1 MFLLS
6 NRQTGFPFFAVP
18 IRLPN
23 PIRTE
28 IRQKIARWFPFV
40 DVELFLIA
48 NRQSF
53 RKAHVESLH
62 GVCHPEGIR
71 YFGQRVALL
80 GSRSDGSPPF
90 PAVCG
95 GEFLPSGQIL
105 CGAPMNE
112 STGGSPVNLLDLQVS
127 CRHLIEICPDAVF
140 IHHLDRVVLVNEKC
154 QTLFGVKHPDDLFG
168 RSPFDLAPAEEKEF
182 LAERYRKVVET
193 HQHQPLSKTTALR
206 SDGALVP
213 VEHLA
218 IPIPRADSNAAVL
231 VVLRDISDHQQ
242 ATEDRDRSEN
252 QVRMILDTA
261 MDGIISM
268 NEQQNIVLF
277 NRAAE
282 AIFGWQAHQILGRSI
297 NTLIPSRYLAE
308 HRQLVEQFG
317 RGAIPSRRMSMQ
329 RTVMAQRASGE
340 EFPIEASISHTK
352 INDERIYTVILRDV
366 TESAKYRQQI
376 EQQSQM
382 LDQVSDAVSVIE
394 PSGRI
399 TYWNQG
405 AQRLFGWTADEA
417 IGQNATDLFYQGNES
432 QVAESQ
438 DSMNTADSWS
448 GELKMTTRAGKTVI
462 VDHRRTALKDES
474 GNIQG
479 YLCIDIDITN
489 RKKQE
494 MLLNR
499 SQRLES
505 IGTLAGGI
513 AHDLNNVLTPILM
526 GAKLLASDRAP
537 ANRQGLL
544 NTMVA
549 SAQRGAGLIQK
560 MLSFAGGIR
569 GDRSPVRIDQIVN
582 ETRGLMEH
590 TLPKSIRIE
599 STVDAD
605 CPTVSGDSTEIS
617 QILMNLCINARDA
630 MPDGGKLTIEAK
642 LITLNGNSAKVHPE
656 GKPGSYLLLTVTDT
670 GVGMSHEVLDRIFD
684 PFYTTKEIGKGTGL
698 GLATIQGIVKS
709 HGGFILVYSEV
720 GRGSK
725 FSVYLPAIE
734 TTESDSNTTTI
745 TEAES
750 GRGRLVLLVDDEA
763 TIRQMTSAALE
774 AAGYRVVTASNGDE
788 ATTIFS
794 QRRDEISAV
803 LLDMM
808 MPGIDG

>member
-1 MFLLS
+1 
-6 NRQTGFPFFAVP
+6 
-18 IRLPN
+18 
-23 PIRTE
+23 
-28 IRQKIARWFPFV
+28 
-40 DVELFLIA
+40 
-48 NRQSF
+48 
-53 RKAHVESLH
+53 
-62 GVCHPEGIR
+62 
-71 YFGQRVALL
+71 
-80 GSRSDGSPPF
+80 
-90 PAVCG
+90 
-95 GEFLPSGQIL
+95 
-105 CGAPMNE
+105 MNE
-112 STGGSPVNLLDLQVS
+112 STGGNSGNFLDLQVS

-140 IHHLDRVVLVNEKC
+140 IHHLDRVVLVNEEC
-154 QTLFGVKHPDDLFG
+154 QTLFGAKHPDDLLG
-168 RSPFDLAPAEEKEF
+168 RSPYELAPAEEKAF
-182 LAERYRKVVET
+182 LEERYRKVIQN
-193 HQHQPLSKTTALR
+193 HQNEPLSKSTALR
-206 SDGALVP
+206 CDGVPIP
-213 VEHLA
+213 VEHLS
-218 IPIPRADSNAAVL
+218 IPIPRADGSIAVL
-231 VVLRDISDHQQ
+231 VVLRDISDRQR
-242 ATEDRDRSEN
+242 AAEDRERSEN

-282 AIFGWQAHQILGRSI
+282 AIFGWNADQIMGRSI
-297 NTLIPSRYLAE
+297 DTLIPTRYLSE
-308 HRQLVEQFG
+308 HRGLVEQFG
-317 RGAIPSRRMSMQ
+317 RGVTPSRRMSAQ
-329 RTVMAQRASGE
+329 RTVMALRKSGE

-382 LDQVSDAVSVIE
+382 LEHVSDAVSVVD

-405 AQRLFGWTADEA
+405 AQRLLGWTADEA
-417 IGQNATDLFYQGNES
+417 IGHNVTDLFYQGNES
-432 QVAESQ
+432 QVAQWRESL
-438 DSMNTADSWS
+438 STADSWS

-462 VDHRRTALKDES
+462 VDHRRTALKNET
-474 GNIQG
+474 GGIKG

-494 MLLNR
+494 LLLNR

-526 GAKLLASDRAP
+526 GAKLLSSDRAP

-560 MLSFAGGIR
+560 MMSFAGGIR

-590 TLPKSIRIE
+590 TLPKSIQIE
-599 STVDAD
+599 STVDVE

-630 MPDGGKLTIEAK
+630 MSDGGKLLIEAK
-642 LITLNGNSAKVHPE
+642 PITLNGNSAKLHPE
-656 GKPGSYLLLTVTDT
+656 GKPGSYLLLSVTDT
-670 GVGMSHEVLDRIFD
+670 GTGMSSEVLDRIFD
-684 PFYTTKEIGKGTGL
+684 PFFTTKDIGKGTGL
-698 GLATIQGIVKS
+698 GLATVQGIVKS

-725 FSVYLPAIE
+725 FSVYLPAFE
-734 TTESDSNTTTI
+734 TTQSDSDTTSI
-745 TEAES
+745 TAAES
-750 GRGRLVLLVDDEA
+750 GNGRLVLVVDDEI
-763 TIRQMTSAALE
+763 TILQMASAALE
-774 AAGYRVVTASNGDE
+774 TAGYRVVTASNGDE
-788 ATTIFS
+788 AIAIFS

-808 MPGIDG
+808 MPGMDGLQTLDQLLKLQPQVKVIACSGLGTTRREVEVLQRGAKAFLPKPYSDNQLLLALSKSLATSPH

>member
-1 MFLLS
+1 
-6 NRQTGFPFFAVP
+6 
-18 IRLPN
+18 
-23 PIRTE
+23 
-28 IRQKIARWFPFV
+28 
-40 DVELFLIA
+40 
-48 NRQSF
+48 
-53 RKAHVESLH
+53 
-62 GVCHPEGIR
+62 
-71 YFGQRVALL
+71 
-80 GSRSDGSPPF
+80 
-90 PAVCG
+90 
-95 GEFLPSGQIL
+95 
-105 CGAPMNE
+105 MNE
-112 STGGSPVNLLDLQVS
+112 STGGTLGNLLDLQVS

-154 QTLFGVKHPDDLFG
+154 QSLFRVNHLDDLIG
-168 RSPFDLAPAEEKEF
+168 KSPYDFAPADAKGF
-182 LAERYRKVVET
+182 LEERYRKVIQNRHEE
-193 HQHQPLSKTTALR
+193 PLFKTTVLR
-206 SDGALVP
+206 SDGVLIP

-218 IPIPRADSNAAVL
+218 IPIPRADGSVAVL
-231 VVLRDISDHQQ
+231 VVLRDISDRQR
-242 ATEDRDRSEN
+242 ATEDRERSEN

-282 AIFGWQAHQILGRSI
+282 TIFGWKADQILGRSI
-297 NTLIPSRYLAE
+297 DTLIPARFLAE

-317 RGAIPSRRMSMQ
+317 RGVIPSRRMSAQ
-329 RTVMAQRASGE
+329 RTVMALRASGE

-352 INDERIYTVILRDV
+352 VSDERIYTVILRDV
-366 TESAKYRQQI
+366 TESEKYRQQI

-382 LDQVSDAVSVIE
+382 LDQVSDAVSVVE

-399 TYWNQG
+399 AYWNQG
-405 AQRLFGWTADEA
+405 AQRLLGWTADEA
-417 IGQNATDLFYQGNES
+417 IGRGAVDLFYQGNES
-432 QVAESQ
+432 QVAQWKESL
-438 DSMNTADSWS
+438 TAADSWS
-448 GELKMTTRAGKTVI
+448 GELKMTTRDGKTVI
-462 VDHRRTALKDES
+462 VDHRRTALKNETGD
-474 GNIQG
+474 IKG

-494 MLLNR
+494 LLLNR

-526 GAKLLASDRAP
+526 GAKLLSSDRAP
-537 ANRQGLL
+537 ANRKGLL
-544 NTMVA
+544 DTMVA

-590 TLPKSIRIE
+590 TLPKSTQIE
-599 STVDAD
+599 SFVDAE
-605 CPTVSGDSTEIS
+605 CPTVNGDSTEIS

-630 MPDGGKLTIEAK
+630 MPGGGKLLIEARS
-642 LITLNGNSAKVHPE
+642 ITLNGNSSKMHPE

-670 GVGMSHEVLDRIFD
+670 GTGMSHEVLDRIFD
-684 PFYTTKEIGKGTGL
+684 PFFTTKEIGKGTGL
-698 GLATIQGIVKS
+698 GLATVQGIVKS

-725 FSVYLPAIE
+725 FSVYLPAFAS
-734 TTESDSNTTTI
+734 TESDSNTTKI
-745 TEAES
+745 TAAES
-750 GRGRLVLLVDDEA
+750 GQGRLLLVVDDEV
-763 TIRQMTSAALE
+763 TILQMASAALD
-774 AAGYRVVTASNGDE
+774 AAGYRVITASNGDE
-788 ATTIFS
+788 AIAIFS

-808 MPGIDG
+808 MPGIDGLQTLERLLKLQPQVKVIACSGLRTTRREVEVLERGAKAFLPKPYSDHQLLVALSRILNAIPQ

>member
-1 MFLLS
+1 
-6 NRQTGFPFFAVP
+6 
-18 IRLPN
+18 
-23 PIRTE
+23 
-28 IRQKIARWFPFV
+28 
-40 DVELFLIA
+40 
-48 NRQSF
+48 
-53 RKAHVESLH
+53 
-62 GVCHPEGIR
+62 
-71 YFGQRVALL
+71 
-80 GSRSDGSPPF
+80 
-90 PAVCG
+90 
-95 GEFLPSGQIL
+95 
-105 CGAPMNE
+105 MNE
-112 STGGSPVNLLDLQVS
+112 STGGTLGNLLDLQVS

-154 QTLFGVKHPDDLFG
+154 QSLFRVNHLDDLIG
-168 RSPFDLAPAEEKEF
+168 KSPYDFAPADAKGF
-182 LAERYRKVVET
+182 LEERYRKVIQNRHEE
-193 HQHQPLSKTTALR
+193 PLFKTTVLR
-206 SDGALVP
+206 SDGVLIP

-218 IPIPRADSNAAVL
+218 IPIPRADGSVAVL
-231 VVLRDISDHQQ
+231 VVLRDISDRQR
-242 ATEDRDRSEN
+242 ATEDRERSEN

-282 AIFGWQAHQILGRSI
+282 TIFGWKADQILGRSI
-297 NTLIPSRYLAE
+297 DTLIPARFLAE

-317 RGAIPSRRMSMQ
+317 RGVIPSRRMSAQ
-329 RTVMAQRASGE
+329 RTVMAMRQSGE

-382 LDQVSDAVSVIE
+382 LEQVSDAVSVVD

-405 AQRLFGWTADEA
+405 AQRLLGWTADEA
-417 IGQNATDLFYQGNES
+417 IGRNVTDLFYQGNES
-432 QVAESQ
+432 QVAQWMASL
-438 DSMNTADSWS
+438 STADSWS
-448 GELKMTTRAGKTVI
+448 GELKMTTRGGKTVI
-462 VDHRRTALKDES
+462 VDHRRTALKNET
-474 GNIQG
+474 GGIKG

-494 MLLNR
+494 LLLNR

-526 GAKLLASDRAP
+526 GAKLLSSDRAP

-590 TLPKSIRIE
+590 TLPKSIQIE
-599 STVDAD
+599 SSVDAD

-630 MPDGGKLTIEAK
+630 MPDGGKLLIEAK
-642 LITLNGNSAKVHPE
+642 PITLNGNSAKVHPE
-656 GKPGSYLLLTVTDT
+656 GKPGSYLLLSVTDT
-670 GVGMSHEVLDRIFD
+670 GAGMSSEVLDRIFD
-684 PFYTTKEIGKGTGL
+684 PFFTTKDIGKGTGL
-698 GLATIQGIVKS
+698 GLATVQGIVKS

-725 FSVYLPAIE
+725 FSVYLPAFE
-734 TTESDSNTTTI
+734 STKSDSDTTSI
-745 TEAES
+745 TAAES
-750 GRGRLVLLVDDEA
+750 GNGRLVLLVDDEI
-763 TIRQMTSAALE
+763 TILQMASAALE
-774 AAGYRVVTASNGDE
+774 TAGYRVVTASNGDE
-788 ATTIFS
+788 AIAIFS

-808 MPGIDG
+808 MPGMDGLQTLDRLLILQPQVKVIACSGLRTTRREVEVLQRGAKAFLPKPYSDHHLLLALSKALVANPH